1 MANKYMERCSA
12 SLAIREMQIKPQ
24 LHIIA
29 QQSERLNLKKQW
41 PQQMLAIVETYWI
54 PHTLLVAM
62 LSDADALGK
71 FGNFI
76 KI

>member
-1 MANKYMERCSA
+1 
-12 SLAIREMQIKPQ
+12 
-24 LHIIA
+24 
-29 QQSERLNLKKQW
+29 
-41 PQQMLAIVETYWI
+41 MLAIVETYWI